1 MQRITLALVALL
13 AVAGCSSAPVP
24 TPSPSTTVSVPA
36 EAPADG
42 VLLSDL
48 GFVNSPPGFSIPR
61 GADIEQEVDSANN
74 VTVVLTA
81 PAGEEVA
88 DYLRRQHS
96 LALTAHIVR
105 TTSAGHDAFI
115 DLTGKAL
122 LQRFGINH
130 ATLQIELGHSCEHDQ
145 HDNAPH
151 F

>member
-1 MQRITLALVALL
+1 VQRITLALVALL

-88 DYLRRQHS
+88 DYLRRNLPAMGFTITADANGS
-96 LALTAHIVR
+96 LLFESAVHDGAFTVTGELAALSLR
-105 TTSAGHDAFI
+105 TD
-115 DLTGKAL
+115 
-122 LQRFGINH
+122 R
-130 ATLQIELGHSCEHDQ
+130 
-145 HDNAPH
+145 AP
-151 F
+151 

>member
-81 PAGEEVA
+81 PAGDEVA
-88 DYLRRQHS
+88 DYLRRNLPAMGFTITADANGS
-96 LALTAHIVR
+96 LLFESAVHDGAFTVTGELAALSLR
-105 TTSAGHDAFI
+105 TD
-115 DLTGKAL
+115 
-122 LQRFGINH
+122 R
-130 ATLQIELGHSCEHDQ
+130 
-145 HDNAPH
+145 AP
-151 F
+151 

>member
-48 GFVNSPPGFSIPR
+48 GFVNAPPGFSIPR

-88 DYLRRQHS
+88 DYLRRNLPAMGFTITADANGS
-96 LALTAHIVR
+96 LLFESAVHDGAFTVTGELAALSLR
-105 TTSAGHDAFI
+105 TD
-115 DLTGKAL
+115 
-122 LQRFGINH
+122 R
-130 ATLQIELGHSCEHDQ
+130 
-145 HDNAPH
+145 AP
-151 F
+151 